1 METRHLS
8 NGRVEIWTDD
18 AHVIR
23 KKGDSAPTGIRRRQI
38 KATEL
43 DNWEE
48 VTVEEAEASSRRAE
62 TEERYRRRVTERIR
76 ERYDLDAE
84 LAIQRQRD
92 TKPEEFAQF
101 NAYAEECKAAVRAEI
116 NAQYS
121 LDDALNDDE

>member
-1 METRHLS
+1 MRQEQF
-8 NGRVEIWTDD
+8 
-18 AHVIR
+18 
-23 KKGDSAPTGIRRRQI
+23 SANNVLLTAEDGLVLRRRGKTMSPGNTAI
-38 KATEL
+38 VGVDAV
-43 DNWEE
+43 DDWEE
-48 VTVEEAEASSRRAE
+48 VTVEEAEASSRSAE